1 MPKSGRF
8 LAMVSPP
15 SEQWNKNWESAV
27 LAGALLQMDRNFD
40 HETGLISGHVGP
52 EYSYQSNLRNQKVH
66 ITRASMEYALYLLE
80 SREERRAQIAVKILD
95 RMEQLQEKDRGNEW
109 YGLWSWYVEE
119 PLSQMLSV
127 DFNWADFNGAL
138 LLCMIFRHGS
148 HLSPPVIEQM
158 KRMLVR
164 CCASIRKRNVSMG
177 YTNIACM
184 GTFVTL
190 AGAEVLNDEDLHAYA
205 VDRLKRFASFIDQTG
220 GFVEYNSPTYA
231 KVVVQNMTCMLM
243 FVKNRQSL
251 ELARRIHE
259 RIWLHLAKHW
269 HLPTKQI
276 AAPMSRCYFNDLG
289 PQIWI
294 QKALNNELTFM
305 DKKAI
310 SLDLPRENADV
321 GILDYR
327 CPGDL
332 KQYFTS
338 VGAPRLHREI
348 FLLGSP
354 SDNANVNPSLD
365 VEGTTFLTPEFC
377 IGSTNRS
384 DFWVQRRPLMAYWG
398 APQHPVRCLQLR
410 LLKDDYDF
418 SSGLFYSV
426 QNDGAVLG
434 QVRFRSDG
442 GDRHISLD
450 PIRDQRFQLSR
461 MTVQLSFDVWE
472 EGWKLF
478 AGEEEITSQST
489 PLPMGSAL
497 FVDAGTTQIAVRFF
511 EPAFG
516 SYESQMLFFKEGG
529 RATIELRLMSSATP
543 VTLDWRNIE
552 SAGCGIALLM
562 KTGRLPD
569 LLSSGEFQLER
580 FKTGGD
586 DEFSISSW
594 QNTRGKLELTTA
606 RAVGTGDFMDRSFRS
621 YIDGQPVPMQRLSS
635 ARLV

>member
-1 MPKSGRF
+1 
-8 LAMVSPP
+8 
-15 SEQWNKNWESAV
+15 
-27 LAGALLQMDRNFD
+27 
-40 HETGLISGHVGP
+40 
-52 EYSYQSNLRNQKVH
+52 
-66 ITRASMEYALYLLE
+66 
-80 SREERRAQIAVKILD
+80 
-95 RMEQLQEKDRGNEW
+95 
-109 YGLWSWYVEE
+109 
-119 PLSQMLSV
+119 
-127 DFNWADFNGAL
+127 
-138 LLCMIFRHGS
+138 
-148 HLSPPVIEQM
+148 
-158 KRMLVR
+158 
-164 CCASIRKRNVSMG
+164 
-177 YTNIACM
+177 
-184 GTFVTL
+184 
-190 AGAEVLNDEDLHAYA
+190 
-205 VDRLKRFASFIDQTG
+205 
-220 GFVEYNSPTYA
+220 
-231 KVVVQNMTCMLM
+231 
-243 FVKNRQSL
+243 
-251 ELARRIHE
+251 
-259 RIWLHLAKHW
+259 
-269 HLPTKQI
+269 
-276 AAPMSRCYFNDLG
+276 
-289 PQIWI
+289 
-294 QKALNNELTFM
+294 
-305 DKKAI
+305 
-310 SLDLPRENADV
+310 
-321 GILDYR
+321 
-327 CPGDL
+327 
-332 KQYFTS
+332 
-338 VGAPRLHREI
+338 
-348 FLLGSP
+348 
-354 SDNANVNPSLD
+354 
-365 VEGTTFLTPEFC
+365 
-377 IGSTNRS
+377 
-384 DFWVQRRPLMAYWG
+384 
-398 APQHPVRCLQLR
+398 
-410 LLKDDYDF
+410 LKDDYDF

-580 FKTGGD
+580 FKTGGG